1 VTNLVDYG
9 AFVEL
14 EPGVEGLVHIS
25 EMSWTRKLRHP
36 SQMVRQGDEV
46 EVVILGVDP
55 ETAVSDACRMEH
67 VISPESFAA
76 IKKHVLENRDKQ

>member
-1 VTNLVDYG
+1 MSGKITNIVDYG

-36 SQMVRQGDEV
+36 SQMVRVGDEV
-46 EVVILGVDP
+46 DVVIIGVD
-55 ETAVSDACRMEH
+55 EDKKRVSLGM
-67 VISPESFAA
+67 
-76 IKKHVLENRDKQ
+76 KQVSLTHGI

>member
-1 VTNLVDYG
+1 MTNLVDYG

-55 ETAVSDACRMEH
+55 EKKRISLSIRALLNDGDEDAE
-67 VISPESFAA
+67 
-76 IKKHVLENRDKQ
+76 